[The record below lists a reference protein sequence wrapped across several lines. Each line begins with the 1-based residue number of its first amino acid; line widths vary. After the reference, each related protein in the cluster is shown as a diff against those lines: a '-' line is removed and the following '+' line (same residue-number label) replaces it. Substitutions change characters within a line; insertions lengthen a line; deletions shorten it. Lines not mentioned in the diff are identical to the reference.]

1 MDFERSV
8 QITSS
13 LSRRRAGALAGLLGA
28 LAAYGALA
36 ADLPGLPSR
45 LDLAVVA
52 LLILPAS
59 LAVAWLALPLARVRA
74 LPLAGAAVAVGAIAL
89 VLELADVDSVANVA
103 KLGCFVLVGLWFVSF
118 FEEAWWVG
126 LVAVLVPW
134 VDVWSVAVGP
144 TRYVVDEQ
152 PGFFEEISVGFAV
165 PGELSTVNL
174 GPPDAIF
181 FSLFLAAALLYG
193 LRPGWTWLA
202 MTGLLS
208 LTLVVI
214 WEWEIAGL
222 PALPAVCL
230 GFLVPN
236 ADRLWRDFQEARA
249 ARRSEAPTDT

>member
-1 MDFERSV
+1 MDSQRPFETTFPVSF
-8 QITSS
+8 
-13 LSRRRAGALAGLLGA
+13 RRAAALAALLVA

-52 LLILPAS
+52 LLVLPAS
-59 LAVAWLALPLARVRA
+59 LAVVWLALPLARVRA
-74 LPLAGAAVAVGAIAL
+74 LPLAGAAVALGAVAFA
-89 VLELADVDSVANVA
+89 LELADVDSVANVA
-103 KLGCFVLVGLWFVSF
+103 KLGCFVLIGLWFVSF
-118 FEEAWWVG
+118 FEEPWWVG

-174 GPPDAIF
+174 GPPDIIF

-193 LRPGWTWLA
+193 LRPGWTWIA

-208 LTLVVI
+208 LTLVII
-214 WEWEIAGL
+214 WEWDVAGL

-230 GFLVPN
+230 GFLAPN

-249 ARRSEAPTDT
+249 ARRDQAPTGE